1 MHRILFRCVTFVLNA
16 FVLRHVSQDVVGV
29 MNVRLLLLEST
40 ILYLS
45 REAFRRACLSKTTDH
60 NWAQVF
66 SLVFGYIW
74 LYVLTPPSEDI
85 TQHYTLGVWSICI
98 SCIVEMCCEPVY
110 LVSQAFLF
118 VRLKVRPCPANP
130 SIFLMF
136 TVGLVIKR
144 VLDTPPLE
152 PALHEVGQR
161 ETSPEVVLDTIQ
173 IVVRTFIFTPLIVY
187 QPQSAVLAF
196 SAAQVISACVYVIG
210 YYVYFYV
217 YIKRRNEKIALRK
230 KDDDVPRT
238 GKEEMEDDFPF
249 ESLTDFL
256 PARIENQ
263 SPHVLKCSQ
272 PPVNYRL
279 ANLTWSFF
287 KQGVLKQVLTEGE
300 RYIMTLFSVLTFYEQ
315 GMYDVVN
322 NLGSLAA
329 RFLFRPI
336 EDAAYFYFSQMVRR
350 DSPIQEQNQK
360 HMSESSNVLCQL
372 LRCIASLGLVILVFG
387 QSYSTLLLFLYGGR
401 GLISGPGPTL
411 MRAHCLSV
419 LLLAVNGVTECYS
432 FATMS
437 TRQLDRYNYMMALL
451 SILFLIV
458 SWGLTTLLGG
468 VGFILANCCNM
479 AARIAHS
486 VQFIQ
491 EKYHDTTYQPLK
503 GLVPGSYFLGMLVF
517 TGTLTKISEMN
528 LFDSHKLLHLCIGA
542 VSFALVLLAWG
553 YEERELV
560 RLGVNRL
567 RWRRSSGAKQS

>member
-1 MHRILFRCVTFVLNA
+1 MRILFRCVTFVLNA

-60 NWAQVF
+60 NWAQVINLLWLTLPLCQVF

-118 VRLKVRPCPANP
+118 VRLK
-130 SIFLMF
+130 
-136 TVGLVIKR
+136 
-144 VLDTPPLE
+144 
-152 PALHEVGQR
+152 
-161 ETSPEVVLDTIQ
+161 VVLDTIQ

-263 SPHVLKCSQ
+263 VYQ
-272 PPVNYRL
+272 RYPPVNYRL

-437 TRQLDRYNYMMALL
+437 TRQLDR
-451 SILFLIV
+451 
-458 SWGLTTLLGG
+458 
-468 VGFILANCCNM
+468 
-479 AARIAHS
+479 
-486 VQFIQ
+486 
-491 EKYHDTTYQPLK
+491 
-503 GLVPGSYFLGMLVF
+503 
-517 TGTLTKISEMN
+517 
-528 LFDSHKLLHLCIGA
+528 
-542 VSFALVLLAWG
+542 
-553 YEERELV
+553 
-560 RLGVNRL
+560 
-567 RWRRSSGAKQS
+567 

>member
-1 MHRILFRCVTFVLNA
+1 MVVLEVVETHQILFRCVTFVLNA

-60 NWAQVF
+60 NWAQVINLLWLTLPLCQVF

-118 VRLKVRPCPANP
+118 VRLK
-130 SIFLMF
+130 
-136 TVGLVIKR
+136 
-144 VLDTPPLE
+144 
-152 PALHEVGQR
+152 
-161 ETSPEVVLDTIQ
+161 VVLDTIQ

-217 YIKRRNEKIALRK
+217 YIKRRNEKISLRK
-230 KDDDVPRT
+230 KDDDIPRT

-263 SPHVLKCSQ
+263 SPPVVKCSQ

-300 RYIMTLFSVLTFYEQ
+300 RYIMTLFSVLTFSEQ
-315 GMYDVVN
+315 GIYDVVN

-372 LRCIASLGLVILVFG
+372 LRCITSLGLVILVFG

-486 VQFIQ
+486 VQFIK

-503 GLVPGSYFLGMLVF
+503 GLLPGSYFLGMLVF
-517 TGTLTKISEMN
+517 TGTLTKISEMY
-528 LFDSHKLLHLCIGA
+528 LFDFHKLLHLCIGA
-542 VSFALVLLAWG
+542 VSFVLVLLAWG
-553 YEERELV
+553 YEERDLV
-560 RLGVNRL
+560 RLGVD
-567 RWRRSSGAKQS
+567 RWRRRRSSGAKQS

>member
-1 MHRILFRCVTFVLNA
+1 MTLPLC
-16 FVLRHVSQDVVGV
+16 
-29 MNVRLLLLEST
+29 
-40 ILYLS
+40 
-45 REAFRRACLSKTTDH
+45 
-60 NWAQVF
+60 QVF

-118 VRLKVRPCPANP
+118 VRLKRLASQEQNALFTESRSIVSLVRKKRLASQEQNALFTESR
-130 SIFLMF
+130 SIVSLVRKKRLASQEQITLF
-136 TVGLVIKR
+136 TESRSIVSL
-144 VLDTPPLE
+144 
-152 PALHEVGQR
+152 
-161 ETSPEVVLDTIQ
+161 VVLDTIQ

-263 SPHVLKCSQ
+263 VCQ
-272 PPVNYRL
+272 RYPPVNYRL

-350 DSPIQEQNQK
+350 DAPIQEQNQK

-372 LRCIASLGLVILVFG
+372 LRCITSLGLVILVFG

-486 VQFIQ
+486 VQFIK
-491 EKYHDTTYQPLK
+491 EKYHGTTYQPLK

-517 TGTLTKISEMN
+517 TGTLTKISEMY

-567 RWRRSSGAKQS
+567 RRRRSSGAKQS